1 MTLCSWLHS
10 PCQASEGS
18 HSAVLLQWQQPVL
31 GGWNAHR
38 QVGFTGHR
46 TSHCHHP
53 NSKVQAFH
61 STEYN
66 KTCYL
71 SSSLCFWMFSCFQH
85 RALRLLQAYQS
96 IFPPPFFLP
105 CVLFPVSGLL
115 GLRDVTWNFFSDFKR
130 IGHVVKF
137 LPFTNT
143 WWITPLHCSHWLHS
157 HPWGHLLCVGCPELG
172 HKAAWKQQINI
183 LIKQF
188 VSIS

>member
-1 MTLCSWLHS
+1 MTLCSCLHS

-143 WWITPLHCSHWLHS
+143 WWITPPALLSLASFTPLGSPVVCGV
-157 HPWGHLLCVGCPELG
+157 PWAGPQSRM
-172 HKAAWKQQINI
+172 KTANQY
-183 LIKQF
+183 
-188 VSIS
+188 SD